1 MIVYFARER
10 SKFKPLNHGLQSAAS
25 GGNCRSGHQCC
36 LVVFIIIIIITI
48 ISLFSVI
55 GVKTRK
61 VSQGGPRDAAVNLD
75 RPKCRILRR
84 HRTCG
89 LPATAR
95 LSCWS
100 LSADCR
106 HAALSVK
113 SVKYYRKNQSADK
126 HITWSFS
133 ITIVIISFIIIYRQR
148 NIW

>member
-36 LVVFIIIIIITI
+36 LDVFIIIIIIIIIIITI

-75 RPKCRILRR
+75 R
-84 HRTCG
+84 
-89 LPATAR
+89 R
-95 LSCWS
+95 LSVEFYDGIVRAVYLPQHGFLVDLCLQTADMLHY
-100 LSADCR
+100 LSKV
-106 HAALSVK
+106 S
-113 SVKYYRKNQSADK
+113 STRKNQSADK
-126 HITWSFS
+126 HIT
-133 ITIVIISFIIIYRQR
+133 
-148 NIW
+148 